1 MAAVELNLESEPGEP
16 LARLLVSWFEGALQE
31 LAAADRARLAEQGK
45 LPADSVRRPGIPCG
59 PPNGLW
65 GFVTVVRNGRRSPR
79 VFSEKNV
86 AWFLEQLHDPPQNAE
101 LAIMVVDAD
110 GMPDART
117 PDLLR
122 VGFDYGG
129 FQAPGWLRLRLH
141 TEPDRRHATEDMAHA
156 HEKAM
161 VAFLRSR
168 ADLLNPSY
176 GSIGDEAP
184 GVSETSLEACLP
196 MVILPAEQLPAG
208 RSRLRGYSWVTI
220 LAAELIDKVGGAD
233 ALQRSGAF
241 AEVAPLAH
249 GGLWLQATEHLADYD
264 DDAMMRVWQALKP
277 VIPPGMPRDPYP
289 HGGGP
294 SWKVVFRDASAVDV

>member
-16 LARLLVSWFEGALQE
+16 LARLLTSWFEGALHE
-31 LAAADRARLAEQGK
+31 LAAAARARLAEQGK
-45 LPADSVRRPGIPCG
+45 LPADSVRRSGIPCG
-59 PPNGLW
+59 PPDGLW
-65 GFVTVVRNGRRSPR
+65 GFVTIVRNGRRSPR

-86 AWFLEQLHDPPQNAE
+86 SWFLEQLRDPPQDAE
-101 LAIMVVDAD
+101 LGIMVLNAD

-122 VGFDYGG
+122 VGFGYGG
-129 FQAPGWLRLRLH
+129 FEAPGWLRLRLR
-141 TEPDRRHATEDMAHA
+141 TEPDWRHATDAMARA
-156 HEKAM
+156 HETAM
-161 VAFLRSR
+161 VGFLRSR

-184 GVSETSLEACLP
+184 GIGDTSLEACLP
-196 MVILPAEQLPAG
+196 VVISPAEQLPAG
-208 RSRLRGYSWVTI
+208 RARLRGYSWVTV
-220 LAAELIDKVGGAD
+220 LAAELIDKVGGVS
-233 ALQRSGAF
+233 ALQRSGEF
-241 AEVAPLAH
+241 AEVVPLAH

-264 DDAMMRVWQALKP
+264 DDAMLRVWQALKP

-294 SWKVVFRDASAVDV
+294 QWKVVFRDASDPD